1 MTKKENNTI
10 NAERLRGSLLHLDSQ
25 MTVKEL
31 REALFYL
38 RNQNMTAKELG
49 EKLDRVKGQE
59 LAIGFT
65 MWLAV
70 ESDVYG

>member
-10 NAERLRGSLLHLDSQ
+10 NAERLRGALLHLDSR

-38 RNQNMTAKELG
+38 HNQNMTVEELG
-49 EKLDRVKGQE
+49 KRLDRVKGQE
-59 LAIGFT
+59 LVIGFT

-70 ESDVYG
+70 ESDV